1 MILRAYARFLMVS
14 GSIVFLVTLFL
25 DSGWRSNWLG
35 TLLTTVAIAAL
46 RVGPVRLSKYSYLTQ
61 IGIATLSG
69 SLILGASPVIVALV
83 VGVFGADGFLLRKP
97 VVAALVNAARE
108 VIAFAAAY
116 GVFAIVW
123 RLSGTPGLTLDF
135 LPAAFALAG
144 MYFFISKALFYFT
157 LLIRDKLESEERLL
171 ILRYEIVAYV
181 LTLLATGTVV
191 GAYQL
196 LDRMGWVSV
205 LLVLS
210 VVGALTKRIV
220 EEAIAAED
228 LNKVHLMETAVA
240 SHVTLHDS
248 FDQIE
253 RLADRL
259 LDWRDLRI
267 YRLQDAHPVLVYRG
281 DFGHD
286 DRPDPSPET
295 QELRRQAMREGR
307 TIVINDARKD
317 PRIHRLNP
325 DAHSMVF
332 LPLRFGEQVIGT
344 LELEHHKR
352 HAYRRRDLAAMNT
365 LANQIATAMHI
376 AELRRPLVSTVRQ
389 IGTQVR
395 ALARITESVRASA
408 GALAGAAATIRAGI
422 AEEEAFVAAGLA
434 STERL
439 SEASAHVAAEGARA
453 SEASRTAAGVATRNR
468 ETIRDAIERL
478 VQLNRFVSVSTQQVA
493 ELGTVTRR
501 ITEFIGSIREIAEVT
516 NLISLNA
523 AIEAARAGAEG
534 KGFAVVAEEV
544 RQLAA
549 QSSEAARESATL
561 LSAISSQVAEISE
574 QMRHGQSVVAGVEQL
589 SADAAGALEEI
600 VGSTEEAG
608 GHARRIAT
616 TAVAQEE
623 SFDEL
628 KKQIERL
635 AEVSRKTGAQTE
647 ALTGQAADA
656 SRGQAD
662 LERAIL
668 ELQEVASQLQA
679 ITQHFDVER

>member
-1 MILRAYARFLMVS
+1 MASRSGIPLPSILRAYARFLMVS
-14 GSIVFLVTLFL
+14 GSIVFLATLVL

-35 TLLTTVAIAAL
+35 TLLTAVAIAAL
-46 RVGPVRLSKYSYLTQ
+46 RAGPVRLSKYSYLTQ
-61 IGIATLSG
+61 IAIATLSG
-69 SLILGASPVIVALV
+69 SLILGASPVIVALA
-83 VGVFGADGFLLRKP
+83 VGVFGSDGFVLRKP
-97 VVAALVNAARE
+97 VAAALINAGRE

-116 GVFAIVW
+116 GVFAVVW

-181 LTLLATGTVV
+181 LTVLATGTVV

-196 LDRMGWVSV
+196 LDSMGWASV

-210 VVGALTKRIV
+210 VVGVLTKRIV

-248 FDQIE
+248 FGQIE
-253 RLADRL
+253 RLANRL

-267 YRLQDAHPVLVYRG
+267 YRLQDTQPVLVYRG
-281 DFGHD
+281 DVGPD
-286 DRPDPSPET
+286 ARPDPPPEVE
-295 QELRRQAMREGR
+295 ELRRQAVRESR
-307 TIVINDARKD
+307 TIVINDARRD
-317 PRIHRLNP
+317 PRIHHVNP
-325 DAHSMVF
+325 DAHCMVF

-365 LANQIATAMHI
+365 LANQVATAMHI

-389 IGTQVR
+389 IGTQIR
-395 ALARITESVRASA
+395 ALARITESLRASA
-408 GALAGAAATIRAGI
+408 SALAGAAATIRSGI

-453 SEASRTAAGVATRNR
+453 SEASRTAAEVATRNR
-468 ETIRDAIERL
+468 ESIRDAIERL
-478 VQLNRFVSVSTQQVA
+478 VQLNRFVSESTQQVA
-493 ELGTVTRR
+493 ELGAVTRR
-501 ITEFIGSIREIAEVT
+501 INEFIGSIREIAEVT

-523 AIEAARAGAEG
+523 AIEAA
-534 KGFAVVAEEV
+534 
-544 RQLAA
+544 
-549 QSSEAARESATL
+549 
-561 LSAISSQVAEISE
+561 
-574 QMRHGQSVVAGVEQL
+574 
-589 SADAAGALEEI
+589 
-600 VGSTEEAG
+600 
-608 GHARRIAT
+608 
-616 TAVAQEE
+616 
-623 SFDEL
+623 
-628 KKQIERL
+628 
-635 AEVSRKTGAQTE
+635 
-647 ALTGQAADA
+647 
-656 SRGQAD
+656 
-662 LERAIL
+662 
-668 ELQEVASQLQA
+668 
-679 ITQHFDVER
+679 

>member
-1 MILRAYARFLMVS
+1 
-14 GSIVFLVTLFL
+14 
-25 DSGWRSNWLG
+25 
-35 TLLTTVAIAAL
+35 
-46 RVGPVRLSKYSYLTQ
+46 
-61 IGIATLSG
+61 
-69 SLILGASPVIVALV
+69 
-83 VGVFGADGFLLRKP
+83 
-97 VVAALVNAARE
+97 
-108 VIAFAAAY
+108 
-116 GVFAIVW
+116 
-123 RLSGTPGLTLDF
+123 
-135 LPAAFALAG
+135 
-144 MYFFISKALFYFT
+144 
-157 LLIRDKLESEERLL
+157 
-171 ILRYEIVAYV
+171 
-181 LTLLATGTVV
+181 
-191 GAYQL
+191 
-196 LDRMGWVSV
+196 
-205 LLVLS
+205 
-210 VVGALTKRIV
+210 
-220 EEAIAAED
+220 
-228 LNKVHLMETAVA
+228 
-240 SHVTLHDS
+240 
-248 FDQIE
+248 
-253 RLADRL
+253 
-259 LDWRDLRI
+259 
-267 YRLQDAHPVLVYRG
+267 LQ
-281 DFGHD
+281 
-286 DRPDPSPET
+286 
-295 QELRRQAMREGR
+295 
-307 TIVINDARKD
+307 
-317 PRIHRLNP
+317 
-325 DAHSMVF
+325 
-332 LPLRFGEQVIGT
+332 FGEQVIGT

-365 LANQIATAMHI
+365 LANQVATAMHI

-408 GALAGAAATIRAGI
+408 SALAGAAATIRAGI

-453 SEASRTAAGVATRNR
+453 SEASRTAAGVAARNR
-468 ETIRDAIERL
+468 ESIRDAIERL

-493 ELGTVTRR
+493 ELGAVTRR

-574 QMRHGQSVVAGVEQL
+574 QMRRGQSVVAGVEQL

-616 TAVAQEE
+616 TAAAQEA

-662 LERAIL
+662 LERAIF

>member
-1 MILRAYARFLMVS
+1 MVS

-83 VGVFGADGFLLRKP
+83 V
-97 VVAALVNAARE
+97 ARE

-281 DFGHD
+281 DSGHD

-468 ETIRDAIERL
+468 ETIRDAIEDDPRCH
-478 VQLNRFVSVSTQQVA
+478 RTIGA
-493 ELGTVTRR
+493 
-501 ITEFIGSIREIAEVT
+501 TESLRECEH
-516 NLISLNA
+516 A
-523 AIEAARAGAEG
+523 ASGGA
-534 KGFAVVAEEV
+534 
-544 RQLAA
+544 
-549 QSSEAARESATL
+549 
-561 LSAISSQVAEISE
+561 
-574 QMRHGQSVVAGVEQL
+574 RHGHAPHHGVHWVY
-589 SADAAGALEEI
+589 S
-600 VGSTEEAG
+600 
-608 GHARRIAT
+608 
-616 TAVAQEE
+616 
-623 SFDEL
+623 
-628 KKQIERL
+628 
-635 AEVSRKTGAQTE
+635 
-647 ALTGQAADA
+647 
-656 SRGQAD
+656 
-662 LERAIL
+662 
-668 ELQEVASQLQA
+668 
-679 ITQHFDVER
+679 

>member
-1 MILRAYARFLMVS
+1 MVS
-14 GSIVFLVTLFL
+14 GSSVFLATLVL
-25 DSGWRSNWLG
+25 DAGWRSDWLG
-35 TLLTTVAIAAL
+35 TLLTTVAVAGL
-46 RVGPVRLSKYSYLTQ
+46 RVAPVRLSKYSYLTQ
-61 IGIATLSG
+61 SAIATLSA
-69 SLILGASPVIVALV
+69 SLILGASPVIVALA
-83 VGVFGADGFLLRKP
+83 VGVFGVDGFVLRKS
-97 VVAALVNAARE
+97 VAAALINAGRE
-108 VIAFAAAY
+108 VLSFAAAY

-144 MYFFISKALFYFT
+144 MYFFVSKALFYFT

-181 LTLLATGTVV
+181 VTLLATGTVV

-205 LLVLS
+205 LLVLG
-210 VVGALTKRIV
+210 VVGVLTKRIV

-228 LNKVHLMETAVA
+228 LNKVHLMETAIA

-253 RLADRL
+253 RVANRL
-259 LDWRDLRI
+259 LDWGDLRI
-267 YRLQDAHPVLVYRG
+267 YRLQDGQPVLVYRG
-281 DFGHD
+281 DVGWA
-286 DRPDPSPET
+286 DRPDPPPET
-295 QELRRQAMREGR
+295 EELRRLALRTGQ

-317 PRIHRLNP
+317 PRIHHPNP
-325 DAHSMVF
+325 DARCMVF
-332 LPLRFGEQVIGT
+332 LPLQFGEQVIGT

-352 HAYRRRDLAAMNT
+352 HAYRRRDFAAMNT

-389 IGTQVR
+389 IGTQIR
-395 ALARITESVRASA
+395 ALARITESLRASA
-408 GALAGAAATIRAGI
+408 GALAGAASTIRAGI

-434 STERL
+434 STKHL
-439 SEASAHVAAEGARA
+439 SEASAQVAVEGARA
-453 SEASRTAAGVATRNR
+453 SVASRTAADVATRNR
-468 ETIRDAIERL
+468 ESVRDAIERL
-478 VQLNRFVSVSTQQVA
+478 VQLNRFVSESSQQVA

-501 ITEFIGSIREIAEVT
+501 ITDFIGSIREIAEVT

-523 AIEAARAGAEG
+523 AIEAARAGPEG

-561 LSAISSQVAEISE
+561 LSALSGRVTEISE
-574 QMRHGQSVVAGVEQL
+574 QMRRGQTVVAGVEQL

-616 TAVAQEE
+616 TAAAQEA

-635 AEVSRKTGAQTE
+635 ADVSRRTGAQTE
-647 ALTGQAADA
+647 ALTDQAADA
-656 SRGQAD
+656 SRGQVD
-662 LERAIL
+662 LERAIH
-668 ELQEVASQLQA
+668 ELQEVATQLQA
-679 ITQHFDVER
+679 ITRHFDVER